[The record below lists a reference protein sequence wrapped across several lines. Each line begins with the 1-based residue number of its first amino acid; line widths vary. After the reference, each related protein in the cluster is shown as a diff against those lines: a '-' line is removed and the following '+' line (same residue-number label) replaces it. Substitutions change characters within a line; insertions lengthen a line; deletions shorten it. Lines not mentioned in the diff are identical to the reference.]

1 MLASQ
6 AIHHQC
12 QAPLGKKKIISNL
25 RGIFFHF
32 IINFYLVK
40 PLLSINVTNESN
52 N

>member
-25 RGIFFHF
+25 HGIFFHF
-32 IINFYLVK
+32 VINIYLVK
-40 PLLSINVTNESN
+40 LLSINVTNESSN
-52 N
+52 